1 MARVPALWGPFT
13 SLQDVLQRGPL
24 VIERADGVRVYD
36 RDGNE
41 FIDAHGG
48 LWLVN
53 VGYGRQEIV
62 NAMFEQA
69 GALTWF
75 PSFGGFANPPAL
87 SLAEKLR
94 SLFADDGM
102 ATVFFSGSGS
112 EANETALKLVRQYW
126 RIKNPAKYKLIGR
139 RQAYHGVTLGALSV
153 AGIPGN
159 REPFEPLLPQ
169 VRHIPAPDHLHCP
182 YHAGGAPCTLACAD
196 ELERTILFEG
206 PETVAAFIMEPVQGA
221 GGVIIPPPDYMARVR
236 AICDRYHVLL
246 ISDEVICGF
255 GRLGTWSGARFYGV
269 RPDVMTFAK
278 GLTSGYFPLG
288 ATMVTGQI
296 AEAFLEHDAKG
307 PEFRHGNTYSGHP
320 VGAAAAL
327 ANIAILEGE
336 GILEHVQHL
345 DDPLH
350 DALSAL
356 RDRHAGDV
364 ADADSVGLLG
374 RVELSGRPNGP
385 TGAERAAAV
394 AAEMRKNGVIAR
406 PAGAVVTLSP
416 PLIISEADLLHVVD
430 VLDQAITAT
439 RAV

>member
-1 MARVPALWGPFT
+1 MAEVPALWGPFT
-13 SLQDVLQRGPL
+13 SLHDVMAQGPL
-24 VIERADGVRVYD
+24 VIERAEGVRVYD
-36 RDGNE
+36 GGGRE

-53 VGYGRQEIV
+53 VGYGREEIV
-62 NAMFEQA
+62 EAMFQQA
-69 GALTWF
+69 RALTWF

-87 SLAEKLR
+87 KLAEKLR
-94 SLFADDGM
+94 DLFDEDGM

-126 RIKNPAKYKLIGR
+126 RIRKPSKFKLIGR

-159 REPFEPLLPQ
+159 REPFEPLLTQ
-169 VRHIPAPDHLHCP
+169 ARHIPAPDHMHCP
-182 YHAGGAPCTLACAD
+182 FHADGAPCTAACAD

-206 PETVAAFIMEPVQGA
+206 PDTVAAFIMEPVQGA

-236 AICDRYHVLL
+236 AICDRYDVLL

-269 RPDVMTFAK
+269 QPDLMTFAK

-288 ATMVTGQI
+288 ATMVRAEM
-296 AEAFLEHDAKG
+296 AEAFLEQPVSG

-327 ANIAILEGE
+327 ANIAILENE
-336 GILEHVQHL
+336 HVLEHVRRL

-350 DALSAL
+350 EALKAVG
-356 RDRHAGDV
+356 DRHPHVV

-374 RVELSGRPNGP
+374 RVELCGTPGGP
-385 TGAERAAAV
+385 SAV
-394 AAEMRKNGVIAR
+394 ARASEVASAMRADGVIAR
-406 PAGAVVTLSP
+406 PAGAVITLSP
-416 PLIISEADLLHVVD
+416 PLIISEADLLHVVEVMD
-430 VLDQAITAT
+430 RAIGTLEP
-439 RAV
+439 